1 VSNVLFQDNTRSFQ
15 ATSRTIMARD
25 FAKQGKQQVE
35 KRKPARAATRVIV
48 KEQRNYWSWYFSGL
62 LSGIILAIIGY
73 LGILRVETQNV
84 ETAQTQTGEAADTEL
99 PAFDF
104 GFYENLANAE
114 INVAQP
120 SPDTTSTETAPV
132 AATPSPAT
140 PSTAMPST
148 AATTTSASAEANR
161 VSYLLQAGSFQ
172 NREDAENRR
181 AEIMLQGMTVNIVP
195 GVVSGRNLFRVQVG
209 PLDGRQSA
217 ESARDVLSSLNIDSI
232 LLVVR

>member
-1 VSNVLFQDNTRSFQ
+1 VIVSNVLFQDNTGSFQ

-25 FAKQGKQQVE
+25 FAKQGKPQVE

-48 KEQRNYWSWYFSGL
+48 KEQRSYWSWYFSGL

-73 LGILRVETQNV
+73 LGILRVEPQNV

-120 SPDTTSTETAPV
+120 TANTASTDTAPV
-132 AATPSPAT
+132 AAAPANAA
-140 PSTAMPST
+140 PSTAT
-148 AATTTSASAEANR
+148 ATPSASAEASQ

-209 PLDGRQSA
+209 PLEGRQTA

>member
-1 VSNVLFQDNTRSFQ
+1 
-15 ATSRTIMARD
+15 MAQD

-35 KRKPARAATRVIV
+35 KRRPARAATRVIV

-73 LGILRVETQNV
+73 LSLLRVEPHSA
-84 ETAQTQTGEAADTEL
+84 ETAQAQAGETADAEL

-120 SPDTTSTETAPV
+120 APATTAGESEPTSA
-132 AATPSPAT
+132 AATAS
-140 PSTAMPST
+140 
-148 AATTTSASAEANR
+148 TTTATASTPAAPEANQ

-172 NREDAENRR
+172 NREDAESRR

-209 PLDGRQSA
+209 PLEGRQRA
-217 ESARDVLSSLNIDSI
+217 ESARDVLSTLNIDSI